1 MGHSS
6 GMNPPRLS
14 SLLVR
19 LDLQAVDEGVY
30 RGFTPNDGRPR
41 VFGGLVA
48 AQALVAASRTV
59 PDKQP
64 HSLHSYF
71 LRPGDPASPIDY
83 VVDPIREGKS
93 FATRRVVA
101 RQGDE
106 AIFELSASFHQEET
120 GLDHQAP
127 MPAAPPPE
135 TVVTNAE
142 RLEELGER
150 TGKKVFGFLLSME
163 RPIEHRDPEWVDPLA
178 PGRQTGPRAF
188 WFRADGEMPDDPL
201 LHRAVLTYA
210 TDMGLLDNC
219 IQYHGYGWLS
229 PELMIASLDHV
240 VWFHRPLR
248 VDGWLLYVTDSP
260 SAHGGR
266 GLNLGRIYDRE
277 GRLVASVAQESL
289 MRLRQ

>member
-1 MGHSS
+1 MDA
-6 GMNPPRLS
+6 PRLP
-14 SLLVR
+14 SLLLR
-19 LDLQAVDEGVY
+19 LELEAQGRDVF

-48 AQALVAASRTV
+48 AQALVAAARTV

-64 HSLHSYF
+64 HSLHAYF

-83 VVDPIREGKS
+83 AVEAIRDGKS

-101 RQGDE
+101 RQGTE
-106 AIFELSASFHQEET
+106 AIFELSTSFHHEEP
-120 GLDHQAP
+120 GLEHQTP
-127 MPAAPPPE
+127 MPEVPPPE
-135 TVVTNAE
+135 GLPTNAE
-142 RLEELGER
+142 RLAELGER
-150 TGKKVFGFLLSME
+150 TGKKVFDFLLSVE

-178 PGRQTGPRAF
+178 PHRQTGPRAF
-188 WFRADGEMPDDPL
+188 WFRADGEMPDDPV
-201 LHRAVLTYA
+201 LHRAVLTFA

-219 IQYHGYGWLS
+219 IQHHGYGWLS
-229 PELMIASLDHV
+229 PELMIASLDHII
-240 VWFHRPLR
+240 WFHRPLR

-260 SAHGGR
+260 SSHGGR

>member
-1 MGHSS
+1 
-6 GMNPPRLS
+6 MNAPRLPA
-14 SLLVR
+14 LLVR
-19 LDLQAVDEGVY
+19 LDLETLDDGLY

-59 PDKQP
+59 QALQP
-64 HSLHSYF
+64 HSLHAYF

-83 VVDPIREGKS
+83 AVDPIRDGKS

-106 AIFELSASFHQEET
+106 AIFELSASFHQEES
-120 GLDHQAP
+120 GLDHQWP
-127 MPAAPPPE
+127 MPDAVAPE
-135 TVVTNAE
+135 TLRTNAD
-142 RLEELGER
+142 RLAELGEK
-150 TGKKVFGFLLSME
+150 TGKKVFDFLLSVE
-163 RPIEHRDPEWVDPLA
+163 RPIEHRDPDWVDPLA
-178 PGRQTGPRAF
+178 PHRQTGERAF
-188 WFRADGEMPDDPL
+188 WFRADGEMPDDQV

-229 PELMIASLDHV
+229 PEHMIASLDHII
-240 VWFHRPLR
+240 WFHRPLR
-248 VDGWLLYVTDSP
+248 ADGWLLYVTDSP